1 MDLQLTTCP
10 ICAGT
15 ATLLQTRDG
24 FEEVAD
30 LARPTEKVR
39 VPVKVEEFRCQEPS
53 CEHEFEKIVREPGT

>member
-10 ICAGT
+10 ICGAT
-15 ATLLQTRDG
+15 ATLLQTRDS

-39 VPVKVEEFRCQEPS
+39 VPVKVEEFRCQEPT
-53 CEHEFEKIVREPGT
+53 CEHEFEKIVREPGS